1 MKLALLTFHNAANY
15 GAALQ
20 AYALQRFLSDSG
32 YDCEYI
38 NYINQS
44 RAHEYSMSWHIYDC
58 LKRGKVTSAAAYL
71 AGSPFMELRKLRF
84 KKFYKQYLRTT
95 SIVYHNSKEA
105 EVLNDI
111 YDKFIVGSD
120 QVWNP
125 VCNGYDSAF
134 LLDFVKDNKK
144 KVSYS
149 PSFGVSEITDELK
162 EDYRKNL
169 SDFYALGV
177 REQKGKEL
185 VKSLTGREAFVAIDP
200 VMLLSKEQWLEV
212 SEKNK
217 KKEHYIFSYTNRD
230 IQIADFFRTGYKL
243 NGRKHY
249 ILSRYTRPK
258 DFIDPSTRVKYC
270 MSPQEF
276 VTVIANA
283 DLVVTAS
290 FHCVAMSM
298 LLNRPFM
305 AVLTGDSG
313 KDERIVNLLKATRL
327 SDRILTNR
335 TTKEM
340 VNETIDWDMVNSRLE
355 VAREMSVNYL
365 KASIS

>member
-1 MKLALLTFHNAANY
+1 MKLALLSFHNAANY

-58 LKRGKVTSAAAYL
+58 LKRGKLTSAAAYL
-71 AGSPFMELRKLRF
+71 VGSPFMELRKYRF
-84 KKFYKQYLRTT
+84 NKFYKKYLKTT
-95 SIVYHNSKEA
+95 RKIYHNSKEA
-105 EVLNDI
+105 EELNDL

-125 VCNGYDSAF
+125 ICNGYDSAF
-134 LLDFVKDNKK
+134 LLDFVKDGKK
-144 KVSYS
+144 RVSYS
-149 PSFGVSEITDELK
+149 PSFGMSEIDNDLK

-169 SDFYALGV
+169 SNFHSLGV

-185 VKSLTGREAFVAIDP
+185 VKELTGLEAFVAIDP
-200 VMLLSKEQWLEV
+200 VMLLTREQWLDI
-212 SEKNK
+212 SEKGHRT
-217 KKEHYIFSYTNRD
+217 ERYIFSYTNRD
-230 IQIADFFRTGYKL
+230 SQIADFFHTGYKL

-258 DFIDPSTRVKYC
+258 DFLNLQTRFKYC

-276 VTVIANA
+276 VSVIANA
-283 DLVVTAS
+283 DLVVSAS
-290 FHCVAMSM
+290 FHCVAMSI
-298 LLNRPFM
+298 LLNRPFL
-305 AVLTGDSG
+305 AVLTGDGG
-313 KDERIVNLLKATRL
+313 KDERIVNLLRTTGL
-327 SDRILTNR
+327 NTRILTKD
-335 TTKEM
+335 TTTDKIELP
-340 VNETIDWDMVNSRLE
+340 IDWDVVNVRLKD
-355 VAREMSVNYL
+355 ARKMSVDYL
-365 KASIS
+365 KAAIS